1 MNKIYIQKIAL
12 IGFAIF
18 LNITLIIPVAF
29 AGARD
34 CDGNSVI
41 YCGTLTKTELTN
53 KLNNGTGKTYQTSKE
68 LKALFKKYGFDIT
81 DIPNLKEGRVTKTNQ
96 VLVANKVIA
105 TNVYTMGR
113 HNISG
118 STKIS
123 GLSYPLYRRHPSVS
137 FLSSSI
143 DAYVYQNYDGS
154 MAYGILKSCG
164 NIVEGVGKRTRPAPP
179 PTPTPLPETPEIPK
193 ISITV
198 RKYNDVNHNGIR
210 EASESYLSGWQFRVT
225 GKNVSE
231 TVTTDLIGQATLTEL
246 EQGDYTVTEILKDG
260 WESTTGITDSHSV
273 TTNTL
278 TQIFV
283 FGNYQPEVPE
293 ETPEI
298 ETGGGDTP
306 PVILASAG
314 LKENILIG
322 VSAILALAL
331 LFYLSSRFYL
341 SRVLRGGY
349 VPTDPKKLIKELRD
363 RTKKRHE
370 KKITKIK

>member
-12 IGFAIF
+12 ISLVIF
-18 LNITLIIPVAF
+18 LNISLFIPVAF

-68 LKALFKKYGFDIT
+68 LKALFKKYGFDIS

-118 STKIS
+118 STKIT
-123 GLSYPLYRRHPSVS
+123 GLSYPLYKRHPSVS
-137 FLSSSI
+137 FLSTSI
-143 DAYVYQNYDGS
+143 DAYIYQNYDGS

-164 NIVEGVGKRTRPAPP
+164 NIVIGVGKRIRPAPA
-179 PTPTPLPETPEIPK
+179 PTPIPETPETPK
-193 ISITV
+193 ISLTI
-198 RKYNDVNHNGIR
+198 RKYNDLNHNGIR
-210 EASESYLSGWQFRVT
+210 ETSESYLSGWQFKVI
-225 GKNVSE
+225 GNNVSE

-246 EQGDYTVTEILKDG
+246 DQGDYTVTEILKDG
-260 WESTTGITDSHSV
+260 WESTTGLTDSHNV
-273 TTNTL
+273 TTDTS
-278 TQIFV
+278 TQNFI
-283 FGNYQPEVPE
+283 FGNYQPEVPP

-306 PVILASAG
+306 PTILASAG
-314 LKENILIG
+314 LKENILVS

-341 SRVLRGGY
+341 SKVLRGGY
-349 VPTDPKKLIKELRD
+349 VPTDPRKLIKELRK

-370 KKITKIK
+370 NKLSNNKK